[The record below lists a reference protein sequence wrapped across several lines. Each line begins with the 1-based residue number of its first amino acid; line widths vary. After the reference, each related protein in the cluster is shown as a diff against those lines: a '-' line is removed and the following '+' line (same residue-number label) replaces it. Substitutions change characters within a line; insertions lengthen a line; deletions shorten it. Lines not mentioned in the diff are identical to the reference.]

1 MKKFLATLMTLVC
14 VIGCMFALASCGDEQ
29 AESVALNN
37 TELTHEVGAEE
48 TLTAT
53 VSPETAVNKAVTWE
67 SSAPEIASV
76 DGGKVTAKAA
86 GTATITAKTINDK
99 SATCT
104 VTVKLTLTEQT
115 DFASLK
121 SDKVTETQW
130 KAAFS
135 ENSLVNCTVKHTN
148 EHYKHTVYLNLQKDG
163 KEKKSYVKDIE
174 DTETW
179 EFYVATENGKNFGY
193 EKYDDSVERY
203 EFTSEEDL
211 EEFNLFLS
219 YSLLLPD
226 FGAFYGKF
234 TYDGQANAYTYHG
247 DESIEAN
254 AYGEFGTEEYVD
266 ITVKITG
273 GKVAYVSCYRAG
285 DDNEGH
291 HGDGLYEFF
300 VYDYGKTTVT
310 LPTDFTVAE

>member
-29 AESVALNN
+29 AESVALNK
-37 TELTHEVGAEE
+37 TELTLEVGENE

-53 VSPETAVNKAVTWE
+53 VSPETAVDKTVTWE

-86 GTATITAKTINDK
+86 GTATITAKTSNDK

-130 KAAFS
+130 KATFS
-135 ENSLVNCTVKHTN
+135 VQSFENCTINMKNVTQGYN
-148 EHYKHTVYLNLQKDG
+148 HYMMRQLEGMVGKIMIYSPDFKDQI
-163 KEKKSYVKDIE
+163 EYVEIL
-174 DTETW
+174 
-179 EFYVATENGKNFGY
+179 ENIAYDYGMQGGQMIRIKVSGDLLKGLDWMIKNSTGMI
-193 EKYDDSVERY
+193 
-203 EFTSEEDL
+203 
-211 EEFNLFLS
+211 
-219 YSLLLPD
+219 PD
-226 FGAFYGKF
+226 FGEFYAQF
-234 TYDGQANAYTYHG
+234 VYDEQIGAYTYHG
-247 DESIEAN
+247 DGLEAN
-254 AYGEFGTEEYVD
+254 DMGQDSTGTYTN
-266 ITVKITG
+266 IAVKIVD
-273 GKVAYVSCYRAG
+273 GKIAYISCSLLG
-285 DDNEGH
+285 
-291 HGDGLYEFF
+291 YETEPYELF